1 MQVNAFKSSDGTLH
15 ETFEAHK
22 AHEEALLIS
31 KKLGEKTLDLSGVTY
46 EDDRGNIAIAPESL
60 AQFIKQNADTL
71 RTILNES
78 LVVKRG
84 RGAGKAKKAEAAPAA

>member
-31 KKLGEKTLDLSGVTY
+31 KKLGEKTLNLTGVTMDF
-46 EDDRGNIAIAPESL
+46 DDDGIVLPVSNIP
-60 AQFIKQNADTL
+60 QFIKQNADTL